1 MLETLPSR
9 MTAPARQAE
18 NILRAW
24 RRRDTVA
31 LRAEFEKGL
40 TLCAAPGAPGAEEE
54 QVDLLHAVVAKLD
67 GYPGGVRPK
76 SADPVVRLCIT
87 LLLHLATQS
96 EWGASRRLAA
106 APRGVTPGN

>member
-1 MLETLPSR
+1 

-24 RRRDTVA
+24 RRRDRAA

-40 TLCAAPGAPGAEEE
+40 SMCAAPGASGSEEE
-54 QVDLLHAVVAKLD
+54 EIELLQAVVAKLD

-76 SADPVVRLCIT
+76 SADPVVKLCIT
-87 LLLHLATQS
+87 LLLHLATQPR
-96 EWGASRRLAA
+96 WRANRRLAA
-106 APRGVTPGN
+106 APQGVTPGN

>member
-1 MLETLPSR
+1 MVETLPSR

-24 RRRDTVA
+24 RRRDTAA
-31 LRAEFEKGL
+31 LRAEFAKGL
-40 TLCAAPGAPGAEEE
+40 SMCAAPGAPGDEEE

-67 GYPGGVRPK
+67 GHPGGVRAK

-87 LLLHLATQS
+87 LLLHLATRS
-96 EWGASRRLAA
+96 EWGANRFAA
-106 APRGVTPGN
+106 APRSVTRGN